1 MQEDIAGQAVTALC
15 KNNFQFIVLN
25 ALPAP
30 IKSKPSV
37 FCFSLNMEYTLC
49 ATASP
54 AAFYPAHTLNNL
66 SKKIT
71 SSRRTEETILTVMR

>member
-1 MQEDIAGQAVTALC
+1 MQEDIAGQTVTALC

-25 ALPAP
+25 ALPAS

-49 ATASP
+49 ATASSP
-54 AAFYPAHTLNNL
+54 AFYTAHTLNNL
-66 SKKIT
+66 SKKKI
-71 SSRRTEETILTVMR
+71 RLLLELRKPF

>member
-1 MQEDIAGQAVTALC
+1 MQEDIAGQTVTALC

-25 ALPAP
+25 ALPAS

-49 ATASP
+49 ATASSP
-54 AAFYPAHTLNNL
+54 AFYTAHTLNNL

-71 SSRRTEETILTVMR
+71 SSLRTEETILTVMR

>member
-1 MQEDIAGQAVTALC
+1 MQEDIAGQTVTALR

-25 ALPAP
+25 ALPAS

-49 ATASP
+49 ATASSP
-54 AAFYPAHTLNNL
+54 AFYTAHTLNNL

-71 SSRRTEETILTVMR
+71 SSLRTEETILTVMR